1 MAFIKAGYRLRVY
14 TNSWL
19 LCLLHFG
26 SSKITLLKSFLF
38 DFQIMGKSQMSS
50 TNMKTSPIPQAVLG
64 NYDGSSWSWHLK
76 RNISISPSQLAL
88 IFGALGLVSLIIG
101 FAFYWVG
108 ASLIMP
114 FSLVEIAVLLVAYIY
129 NAIHANDYETLTL
142 NGNVIQVESK
152 IGLKLNHMQFVS
164 SLTRV
169 DTLDHMNQL
178 IQLKQGQKDTY
189 FGRYVHDN
197 LRPLLA
203 KQISSRLLSNHSY

>member
-108 ASLIMP
+108 ASLILP

-178 IQLKQGQKDTY
+178 IQLKQGKKDTY
-189 FGRYVHDN
+189 FGRYVHSN

>member
-189 FGRYVHDN
+189 FGRYVHSN

>member
-50 TNMKTSPIPQAVLG
+50 TNMKTYPIPQAVLG

-88 IFGALGLVSLIIG
+88 IFGALGLVS
-101 FAFYWVG
+101 
-108 ASLIMP
+108 
-114 FSLVEIAVLLVAYIY
+114 
-129 NAIHANDYETLTL
+129 
-142 NGNVIQVESK
+142 
-152 IGLKLNHMQFVS
+152 
-164 SLTRV
+164 
-169 DTLDHMNQL
+169 
-178 IQLKQGQKDTY
+178 
-189 FGRYVHDN
+189 
-197 LRPLLA
+197 
-203 KQISSRLLSNHSY
+203 

>member
-1 MAFIKAGYRLRVY
+1 MAFIKTGYRIRVY
-14 TNSWL
+14 TNAWSIPVSR
-19 LCLLHFG
+19 FG
-26 SSKITLLKSFLF
+26 SRSITLLASFLL
-38 DFQIMGKSQMSS
+38 DFQIMRASQRSE
-50 TNMKTSPIPQAVLG
+50 TNMKTAPIPQAVLG

-76 RNISISPSQLAL
+76 RNISISPTQLAL

-108 ASLIMP
+108 ASLILP
-114 FSLVEIAVLLVAYIY
+114 FSLFEITALLVAYFY

-164 SLTRV
+164 ALTRV

-189 FGRYVHDN
+189 FGRYVHAN

>member
-1 MAFIKAGYRLRVY
+1 MLPAY
-14 TNSWL
+14 TKVKTLNQCKMNNPDMTSL
-19 LCLLHFG
+19 ILG
-26 SSKITLLKSFLF
+26 SF
-38 DFQIMGKSQMSS
+38 DG
-50 TNMKTSPIPQAVLG
+50 T
-64 NYDGSSWSWHLK
+64 SWSWHLK

-88 IFGALGLVSLIIG
+88 IFGALGFVSLLIG
-101 FAFYWVG
+101 VGFYWAG
-108 ASLIMP
+108 ASLILP
-114 FSLVEIAVLLVAYIY
+114 FSLFEIVALLVAYFY

-142 NGNVIQVESK
+142 NGNVIQIESK

-189 FGRYVHDN
+189 FGRYVHAN

>member
-1 MAFIKAGYRLRVY
+1 
-14 TNSWL
+14 
-19 LCLLHFG
+19 
-26 SSKITLLKSFLF
+26 
-38 DFQIMGKSQMSS
+38 MGKYQMSS
-50 TNMKTSPIPQAVLG
+50 TNMKTSHIPQAVLG

-108 ASLIMP
+108 ASLILP

-189 FGRYVHDN
+189 FGRYVHAN